1 MKINIDNLDT
11 KKRNFFEIFKK
22 KISSA
27 RNIDSKTINSVQ
39 RIINSVK
46 KNGDTELLKL
56 INKYD
61 GYKVGSMK
69 SICITKKE
77 ITDAKKRISKKDL
90 ISLKK
95 SIKRILSF
103 SKKQLTSSWSERK
116 NNTSEKVLSKIFCN
130 TCLKQ
135 EFLASGS

>member
-39 RIINSVK
+39 KIINSVK

-61 GYKVGSMK
+61 GYKVGSM
-69 SICITKKE
+69 
-77 ITDAKKRISKKDL
+77 
-90 ISLKK
+90 
-95 SIKRILSF
+95 
-103 SKKQLTSSWSERK
+103 
-116 NNTSEKVLSKIFCN
+116 
-130 TCLKQ
+130 
-135 EFLASGS
+135 